1 MDITWIDIEDANNK
15 PPENTDVLVYTDSHK
30 MKVASLRNGIWN
42 TYMKILFWAELPKA
56 PRGLRS
62 KIKGIGV

>member
-1 MDITWIDIEDANNK
+1 MEVTWIDIEDKNNT
-15 PPENTDVLVYTDSHK
+15 PPEHKDLLVYTDSHK
-30 MKVASLRNGIWN
+30 MKVASHRNGMWN

-62 KIKGIGV
+62 KIKGIDV